1 MQQVDSVINI
11 AGSNNA
17 FPSVPAE
24 NGVNGCSSNDVYS
37 VINQPTNQQIH
48 VAMEM

>member
-1 MQQVDSVINI
+1 VQQVDSVINI

-24 NGVNGCSSNDVYS
+24 NGVNGCSRSMCNDVYS
-37 VINQPTNQQIH
+37 VINQPTNKF
-48 VAMEM
+48 M